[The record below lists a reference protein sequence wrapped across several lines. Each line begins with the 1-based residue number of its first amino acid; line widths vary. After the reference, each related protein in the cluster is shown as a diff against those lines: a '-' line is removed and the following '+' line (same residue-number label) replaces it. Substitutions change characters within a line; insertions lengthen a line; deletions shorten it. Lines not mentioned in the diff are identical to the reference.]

1 MKKNIHKM
9 ILIFAASLI
18 IILLTTN
25 RVKNLTVKNGQED
38 AEAKTV
44 ELSTNNVKAS
54 NVSPEMDEIVETTTD
69 EKSDIEESD
78 ALDVS
83 EEFEEMDEDVK
94 VNETV
99 NLNRAEKSN
108 KVEDDNTSKVSTNK
122 KNAKIEKKT
131 EPVEVVKVA
140 EETRTPIEIPKST
153 LAMTTYLLPEKN
165 SELRYEDPTHIL
177 LHFTSNAFNKPHDP
191 YQVEDTYNILKDY
204 GLSAHYMIDRT
215 GEIYLL
221 VDENRV
227 AYHAGKGIIKGF
239 PEYELGLNH
248 YSIGIELLAIGTK
261 EEMIPIITEPVFNK
275 IDPSLLGYTEEQY
288 QSLNRLI
295 KDIQA
300 RNPKIKRNRTQ
311 ILGHDE
317 YTNRKTDPGKL
328 FDWSKIGF

>member
-1 MKKNIHKM
+1 MKKNTNKI
-9 ILIFAASLI
+9 ILIFVASLI
-18 IILLTTN
+18 IILITTN
-25 RVKNLTVKNGQED
+25 RIKHSTVENRQED

-54 NVSPEMDEIVETTTD
+54 NVSPEKNELVETITE

-94 VNETV
+94 ANETV
-99 NLNRAEKSN
+99 NHNSAKKSN
-108 KVEDDNTSKVSTNK
+108 KIEVTNESKESTIK
-122 KNAKIEKKT
+122 KKAKIEKKT
-131 EPVEVVKVA
+131 EPAETVIVE
-140 EETRTPIEIPKST
+140 EETRTPIHIPKST
-153 LAMTTYLLPEKN
+153 LATTTYLLPEEN

-177 LHFTSNAFNKPHDP
+177 LHFSSNAFNKPHDP
-191 YQVEDTYNILKDY
+191 YQVEDIYNVLKDY
-204 GLSAHYMIDRT
+204 GLSTHYVIDRS

-221 VDENRV
+221 TNESRV
-227 AYHAGKGIIKGF
+227 AYHAGPGTIKGF

-317 YTNRKTDPGKL
+317 YTSRKTDPGKL

>member
-1 MKKNIHKM
+1 M

-54 NVSPEMDEIVETTTD
+54 NVSPEKNELVETITE

-83 EEFEEMDEDVK
+83 EEFEAINEDIK
-94 VNETV
+94 DNQKV

-108 KVEDDNTSKVSTNK
+108 KVEDDNTSKESTNK

-177 LHFTSNAFNKPHDP
+177 LHFSSNAFNKPHDP
-191 YQVEDTYNILKDY
+191 YQVEDIYNILKDY
-204 GLSAHYMIDRT
+204 GLSAHYVIDRS

-221 VDENRV
+221 TNESRV
-227 AYHAGKGIIKGF
+227 AYHAGPGTIKGF

-300 RNPKIKRNRTQ
+300 RNPKIKHNRTQ

-317 YTNRKTDPGKL
+317 YTSRKTDPGKL

>member
-1 MKKNIHKM
+1 M
-9 ILIFAASLI
+9 ASLI
-18 IILLTTN
+18 IILITTN
-25 RVKNLTVKNGQED
+25 RIKHSTVENRQED

-99 NLNRAEKSN
+99 NHNSAKKSN
-108 KVEDDNTSKVSTNK
+108 KIEVTNESKESTIK
-122 KNAKIEKKT
+122 KKAKIDKKT
-131 EPVEVVKVA
+131 EPAETVIVE
-140 EETRTPIEIPKST
+140 EETRTPIQIPKST
-153 LAMTTYLLPEKN
+153 LAMTTYLLPKKN
-165 SELRYEDPTHIL
+165 SELRYEDPSHIL
-177 LHFTSNAFNKPHDP
+177 LHFSSNAFNKPHDP
-191 YQVEDTYNILKDY
+191 YQVEDIYNVLKDY
-204 GLSAHYMIDRT
+204 GLSAHYVFDRS

-221 VDENRV
+221 TNESRV
-227 AYHAGKGIIKGF
+227 AYHAGPGTIKGF

-328 FDWSKIGF
+328 FNWSKIGF

>member
-1 MKKNIHKM
+1 M

-38 AEAKTV
+38 AEAETV
-44 ELSTNNVKAS
+44 HLSTSNVTAS
-54 NVSPEMDEIVETTTD
+54 IVSPEKNELVETIT
-69 EKSDIEESD
+69 EENSDVEEV
-78 ALDVS
+78 DVLNKS
-83 EEFEEMDEDVK
+83 EEFEAINEDVK

-99 NLNRAEKSN
+99 NHNSAKKSN
-108 KVEDDNTSKVSTNK
+108 KIEVTNESKESTIK
-122 KNAKIEKKT
+122 QKAKIDKKT
-131 EPVEVVKVA
+131 EPAETVIVE
-140 EETRTPIEIPKST
+140 EETRTPIHIPKST
-153 LAMTTYLLPEKN
+153 LAMTTYLLPEEN

-177 LHFTSNAFNKPHDP
+177 LHFSSNAFNKPHDP
-191 YQVEDTYNILKDY
+191 YQVEDIYNVLKDY
-204 GLSAHYMIDRT
+204 GLSAHYMIDRS

-221 VDENRV
+221 TNESRV
-227 AYHAGKGIIKGF
+227 AYHAGPGTIKGF

-295 KDIQA
+295 MDIQA
-300 RNPKIKRNRTQ
+300 RNPKIKRSRTQ

-317 YTNRKTDPGKL
+317 YTSRKTDPGKL